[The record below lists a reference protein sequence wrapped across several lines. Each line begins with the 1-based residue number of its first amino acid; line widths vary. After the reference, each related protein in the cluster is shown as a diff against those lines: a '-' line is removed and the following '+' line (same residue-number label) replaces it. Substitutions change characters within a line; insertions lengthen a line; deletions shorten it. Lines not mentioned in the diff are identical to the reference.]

1 MLRLKFTDLSLAL
14 CLLSLIFTL
23 VTGNPINPVKPRD
36 EPSNTK
42 PHWIHG
48 LPHLSAPPGYTPG
61 TAPGRYFTVPTQAAE
76 KRHPPL
82 EVGVDLLRHGP
93 ADVHVPEAVE
103 GKRTPPSDLDSLGH
117 VSFEGFHHD
126 PLQDREM
133 TRFPP
138 VHPLPFKTFTSETPL
153 LSAAGNVEPCNDDP
167 AKACFVANREPFTV
181 GSWAGANGQPSP
193 PSKPGSVIKRIPPP
207 DPLRPAKT
215 LTGDDPLLSAAA
227 NVQPCG
233 ADPAKACFILN
244 GQPVT
249 VGNWI
254 PTGAATQLSPPP
266 KGAQPGSPPAG
277 ANGQPPLSSKP
288 AHVTQPSPL
297 ASAVVYPVQC
307 SADADM
313 ACIFV
318 AGQPVTVGTW
328 EPTGATTQT
337 PLPSKTGQ
345 IADEETH
352 RKHHS
357 HPHPPPS
364 LTTLTIPSKSA
375 SEIGTITVIT
385 DGKGPETGSFTAH
398 GGTVTLTATAEPPT
412 STGTALHVHA
422 TYFSPLDH
430 LPRREAV

>member
-14 CLLSLIFTL
+14 GLLSLILTL
-23 VTGNPINPVKPRD
+23 VTANPINPVKPRD
-36 EPSNTK
+36 QPSNTK

-48 LPHLSAPPGYTPG
+48 LPHLSAPLGYTPG
-61 TAPGRYFTVPTQAAE
+61 TVPGRYFTVPTQAAE

-82 EVGVDLLRHGP
+82 EVRVGLLQHGP
-93 ADVHVPEAVE
+93 ADVHVPEAAE

-138 VHPLPFKTFTSETPL
+138 VHPLPSKTLTSETPL
-153 LSAAGNVEPCNDDP
+153 LLAAGNVEPCSDDP
-167 AKACFVANREPFTV
+167 AKACFVVNRELVTV

-193 PSKPGSVIKRIPPP
+193 PSKPGSVIERIPPP

-215 LTGDDPLLSAAA
+215 LTGDNPLLSAAA
-227 NVQPCG
+227 NVQPCS

-249 VGNWI
+249 VGNWL
-254 PTGAATQLSPPP
+254 PTGAATQPSPPP
-266 KGAQPGSPPAG
+266 KGAQPGSPSAG
-277 ANGQPPLSSKP
+277 ANGQPPLPSKP
-288 AHVTQPSPL
+288 AQVTQPSPL
-297 ASAVVYPVQC
+297 PSAVIYPVQC

-345 IADEETH
+345 IADEETR

-357 HPHPPPS
+357 HPHPTPS

-385 DGKGPETGSFTAH
+385 DGKGPETGSFTVH
-398 GGTVTLTATAEPPT
+398 VGTVTLSTTAEPPT

-422 TYFSPLDH
+422 TYFSPLNH